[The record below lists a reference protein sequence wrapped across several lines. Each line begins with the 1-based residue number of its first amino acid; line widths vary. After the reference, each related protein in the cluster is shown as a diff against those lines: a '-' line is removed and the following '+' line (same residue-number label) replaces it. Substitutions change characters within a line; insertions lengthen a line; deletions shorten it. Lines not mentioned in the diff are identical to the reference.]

1 MCQLIITGTS
11 FVYNYFEKH
20 RIFSFID
27 IVEPFLPIELQITLQ
42 IICVIKG
49 IINLLYNKLKYRA
62 IMKEMLLGMK
72 SGITKMMKQVKA
84 LGEMETMQKCSVQRD
99 EIIIPLHQK

>member
-27 IVEPFLPIELQITLQ
+27 IVEPFLPIELQITVQ

-62 IMKEMLLGMK
+62 IMNNRNEKRTNKNDETNQSVEGNGDSAEM
-72 SGITKMMKQVKA
+72 
-84 LGEMETMQKCSVQRD
+84 
-99 EIIIPLHQK
+99 